1 MNAFRTAIAAAA
13 IVSASSSIA
22 FAQAAPSGPWVN
34 ILGQGGVKVV
44 SSSARGDRT
53 SYTLES
59 SAGRFTLDAAGT
71 VKPEAARALLSLGQA
86 LSGWKSLTAGSI
98 AFTALGDDV
107 RVRVVPS
114 KFAEESRDFLP
125 YVPSGLVFSSVGA
138 FIDYEFRVKVDAY
151 FLRFRGRFD
160 GERAL
165 LDRLAAAIDDPAAFV
180 RDNDPEYHL
189 ARTIEQEEVL
199 IAHKDQ
205 MAAGESKIAA
215 NESRI
220 AAHQDL
226 IAALEARI
234 AALEARL
241 SAREKV
247 LIANQAK
254 TAAKPVNPAIIERI
268 VALSAENPN
277 MASKDMVLK
286 LKSEGI
292 VATIKQVD
300 AVRIVLFGK

>member
-13 IVSASSSIA
+13 IVSVSSSIA
-22 FAQAAPSGPWVN
+22 FAQAAPSGPWVD
-34 ILGQGGVKVV
+34 ILGRNGVKVV

-71 VKPEAARALLSLGQA
+71 VSPEAARALLALGGA
-86 LSGWKSLTAGSI
+86 ISGWKSLTAGSI
-98 AFTALGDDV
+98 VFTALGDDV
-107 RVRVVPS
+107 RVRVVPT
-114 KFAEESRDFLP
+114 KFAEGTRDFLP

-165 LDRLAAAIDDPAAFV
+165 LDRLAAAIDDPAVFV

-205 MAAGESKIAA
+205 LAAQEG
-215 NESRI
+215 R
-220 AAHQDL
+220 

-234 AALEARL
+234 AALETRL

-254 TAAKPVNPAIIERI
+254 TAAKPVDPAIIER
-268 VALSAENPN
+268 VAALRTENPN

-286 LKSEGI
+286 LKSEGL

-300 AVRIVLFGK
+300 AVLIVLFGK